1 MELTLTGPIEDF
13 IQRQL
18 VHGYKDTDEVVRQ
31 AFLRWM
37 AEEAD
42 TPPHIQSRL
51 DEASKGRFMAG
62 DRSNIERIIA
72 SA

>member
-18 VHGYKDTDEVVRQ
+18 VQGYKDADEVARQ

-37 AEEAD
+37 AEETD
-42 TPPHIQSRL
+42 TPPQIQSRL
-51 DEASKGRFMAG
+51 DEAAKGRFVAG

-72 SA
+72 TA